1 MRYVVLRWLAM
12 VARPFVRR
20 SAVYPPRKV
29 LLIKPDHLGDL
40 LLATPALHALRR
52 ALPAA
57 RITALVGPWAA
68 TMWQNLAEIDELE
81 TLPFPGFDR
90 SGPKPMLLAP
100 YLLLLRTAYRLRA
113 QSYDAALIL
122 RDDHWWGAALAL
134 LAGIPQRIGF
144 AHPLCTPFLST
155 VLPYRPRQHVT
166 HQALEI
172 VAALTGVPAVSGPLR
187 YTPTHAAQEWAT
199 VWIQQQLKPNEHLI
213 IIHPGTG
220 GFTKH
225 WLHSHW
231 ITLIHGL
238 NQPGRRILLT
248 GSPNEAEK
256 LAAIVAAAPPGLLAL
271 SQELTIDRLAALL
284 GRANLVIGVDS
295 GPLHIAVSQGV
306 PTLHL
311 FGPSDPLR
319 FGPWGDPQRQRV
331 LSAGLPCSPC
341 GVFATCPR
349 ATNPPECMAA
359 IDPAWVLSNAEEL
372 LVSRPTPTIDSGQT
386 DCYNTLS

>member
-199 VWIQQQLKPNEHLI
+199 VWIQQQLKPDELLI

-238 NQPGRRILLT
+238 NRPGRRILLT

>member
-1 MRYVVLRWLAM
+1 
-12 VARPFVRR
+12 
-20 SAVYPPRKV
+20 VYPPRKV

-199 VWIQQQLKPNEHLI
+199 VWIQQQLKPDEHLI

-238 NQPGRRILLT
+238 NRPGRRILLT